1 MEKTFRI
8 IKLKNKKTLNDGSI
22 HLHILENFKKFNFT
36 PKRLYFHDYK
46 KNNSIKNKSNHSD
59 TIYIPLN
66 GILNFF
72 IGKKKIILKKNQSLL
87 IKRKVIFDLKS
98 SKSFFVVLANKVYN
112 NR

>member
-46 KNNSIKNKSNHSD
+46 KNHSIKNKSNHSD

>member
-1 MEKTFRI
+1 MKKTYRI
-8 IKLKNKKTLNDGSI
+8 IKLKKRKTLNNRFVY
-22 HLHILENFKKFNFT
+22 LHILENFKRFNFT
-36 PKRLYFHDYK
+36 PKRIYFHDYK
-46 KNNSIKNKSNHSD
+46 KNHSIKNKSNHSD

-98 SKSFFVVLANKVYN
+98 SKSFFVVLANKDY
-112 NR
+112 R

>member
-1 MEKTFRI
+1 MKKTFRI

-46 KNNSIKNKSNHSD
+46 KNHSIKNKSNHSD

-87 IKRKVIFDLKS
+87 IKRKVIFNLKS
-98 SKSFFVVLANKVYN
+98 SKSFFVAIANKNYK
-112 NR
+112 

>member
-1 MEKTFRI
+1 MKKNFRI

-22 HLHILENFKKFNFT
+22 HLHILENFEKLNFT
-36 PKRLYFHDYK
+36 PKRIYFHDYK
-46 KNNSIKNKSNHSD
+46 KNHSIKSKSNHSD

-87 IKRKVIFDLKS
+87 IKRKVIFRLKS
-98 SKSFFVVLANKVYN
+98 SKSFFVAIANKNYKSK
-112 NR
+112 